1 MTPVPPRDALRS
13 LAFAVLYVLAG
24 VLGRATVVDD
34 RTLAL
39 VWPAAGVAVLWFLLQ
54 GRQTRWLDIGLLSV
68 TAFGVNFLT
77 GSSPQMAAVLLAANV
92 AQTLVA
98 VEVLCRCFP
107 PMADIAKPRTLDST
121 YALLALLLAAGLSGL
136 VGATIGVFGVWAF
149 EGEPGWIAALLWWGR
164 NVTGIVAVTALG
176 HLLAH
181 RVRYGA
187 PPRSGPHHGLAG
199 PVELTALV
207 GVSAAVY
214 SLAFLASDLPLAFPL
229 LAVTVWAGLRLP
241 TDLAALHSIACGAVA
256 VGFTIWDRG
265 PFARVAETSSA
276 ALFAQAFV
284 LIVVVTGL
292 ALATSLDERDRL
304 ALTLLA
310 AQQEAAAQASMMSTV
325 VASVSEGI
333 TVVNGDGEVLVDND
347 AARRAMGYAPGQPI
361 DRLPDVVVSAVNRA
375 VLAESERPSYR
386 ALRGETVR
394 DLDILLPTPEGDRI
408 LSVSATPMP
417 ADERGV
423 PRAVLV
429 ARDVTEDR
437 RQRDDLGSFAGVV
450 AHDLSNPL
458 GVIDGWVEAI
468 EDDLDDPAD
477 DRGVDPVSLQSKL
490 DRIKGAS
497 SRMRRLIED
506 LLANA
511 TAENRSLELVKVDL
525 DAVTR
530 DVVSA
535 RGARELVEVRELPF
549 VRADAPLVRQL
560 LDNLV
565 ANALKYVAPGVRPQ
579 VVLSGT
585 EEGEEAR
592 IRVADN
598 GIGVPAGEH
607 ELIFEQFHRAHHGAY
622 TGTGLGL
629 AICRR
634 IVERH
639 GGTIA
644 ALPNPTGQ
652 GTVFE
657 FTLPLA

>member
-1 MTPVPPRDALRS
+1 MNLPLPAVLRS

-24 VLGRATVVDD
+24 LLGRATVVDE

-54 GRQTRWLDIGLLSV
+54 GRRTRWLDVGLLAV
-68 TAFGVNFLT
+68 TAYGVNFLT
-77 GSSPQMAAVLLAANV
+77 GSSAEMAAVLLLANL

-98 VEVLCRCFP
+98 VSVMRRCCG
-107 PMADIAKPRTLDST
+107 PMGDGLSPRTLETTS
-121 YALLALLLAAGLSGL
+121 ALLALLLAAVLAGL
-136 VGATIGVFGVWAF
+136 VGATIGALGLWVLQGHPGVV
-149 EGEPGWIAALLWWGR
+149 GPLLWIGR
-164 NVTGIVAVTALG
+164 NVTGIVAVTAVG
-176 HLLAH
+176 HLLVH
-181 RVRYGA
+181 RIRYGA
-187 PPRSGPHHGLAG
+187 PHRSGRLQGLAG
-199 PVELTALV
+199 PVEVTALV
-207 GVSAAVY
+207 GVSAAMY
-214 SLAFLASDLPLAFPL
+214 SLAFLVADLPLAFPL

-241 TDLAALHSIACGAVA
+241 TYLAALHSSVCGAVA

-265 PFARVAETSSA
+265 PFVRIADASTA

-284 LIVVVTGL
+284 LLVVVTGL

-304 ALTLLA
+304 AVSLLA
-310 AQQEAAAQASMMSTV
+310 AQQEAAAQATMMSTV

-333 TVVNGDGEVLVDND
+333 TVVHGDGDILVAND
-347 AARRAMGYAPGQPI
+347 AVRRAMGYPPGQPL
-361 DRLPDVVVSAVNRA
+361 DRLPSIAAPGDPGA
-375 VLAESERPSYR
+375 VLPESERPSYR
-386 ALRGETVR
+386 ALHGETVR
-394 DLDILLPTPEGDRI
+394 DLDVSLPTSQGDRI

-417 ADERGV
+417 PDEHGV

-429 ARDVTEDR
+429 VRDVTEDR
-437 RQRDDLGSFAGVV
+437 RQREDLGSFAGVV

-458 GVIDGWVEAI
+458 GVIDGWIEAI
-468 EDDLDDPAD
+468 EDDVEGAVGSRRIDPIA
-477 DRGVDPVSLQSKL
+477 LQSKL

-511 TAENRSLELVKVDL
+511 TAESRALEPTKVDL
-525 DAVTR
+525 DSVAR
-530 DVVSA
+530 EVVSA
-535 RGARELVEVRELPF
+535 RGARELVEVRDLPV

-560 LDNLV
+560 LDNLI
-565 ANALKYVAPGVRPQ
+565 ANAVKYVAPEVRPR

-585 EEGEEAR
+585 QGGELAR

-598 GIGVPAGEH
+598 GIGIPAGEQ
-607 ELIFEQFHRAHHGAY
+607 ELIFEQFHRAHRGAY

-639 GGTIA
+639 GGTISA
-644 ALPNPTGQ
+644 QANPAGQ